1 MINFFYQCLE
11 AEKVRKRSNE
21 EAVKRIKQLAEKW
34 DLELEI
40 IQILDTQKITIRGPE
55 ENKEQF
61 LNELTNVRKFRLCG
75 TGNSI
80 DEDNLK
86 FIGATVGTAE
96 WSDGDLIFHF
106 LRSCNDYSTNAPVS
120 AGISEHAIH

>member
-1 MINFFYQCLE
+1 MIDFFYQCLE
-11 AEKVRKRSNE
+11 EEKVRKRSNE

-75 TGNSI
+75 TGSSI

-86 FIGATVGTAE
+86 FIGAKVGTAK
-96 WSDGDLIFHF
+96 WNDGDLIFHF
-106 LRSCNDYSTNAPVS
+106 LR
-120 AGISEHAIH
+120 